1 MDTGQTDY
9 VKGLKLFANG
19 ETAKGKRFLQK
30 SAEAQSPLAMM
41 TLADILESEVQI
53 FITNCLSCYF
63 LLSSS
68 FC

>member
-1 MDTGQTDY
+1 MDTAQADF
-9 VKGLKLFANG
+9 VKGLKLFDKG

-30 SAEAQSPLAMM
+30 SAKAQNPLAMM

-53 FITNCLSCYF
+53 SLANSFSSNFI
-63 LLSSS
+63 LSSF